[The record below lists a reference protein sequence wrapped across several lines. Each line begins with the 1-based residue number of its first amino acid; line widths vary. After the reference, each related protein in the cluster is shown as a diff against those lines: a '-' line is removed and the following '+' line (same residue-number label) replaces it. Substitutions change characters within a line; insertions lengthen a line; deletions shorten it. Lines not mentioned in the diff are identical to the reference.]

1 MFALEMATIL
11 NHAQNKIYCVHI
23 RTKVKNHVQPTSIIP
38 LSQNPCACGHEI
50 VTD

>member
-1 MFALEMATIL
+1 MFALQMVRIL

-23 RTKVKNHVQPTSIIP
+23 RTKMKNHIRPTSITP

>member
-1 MFALEMATIL
+1 MFALQMLRIL
-11 NHAQNKIYCVHI
+11 NHTQNKIYGVHI
-23 RTKVKNHVQPTSIIP
+23 RTKVKNHIRPTSIIP